1 MIENDEKIE
10 KKQNYLRKEIIDKGY
25 SPDDFANY
33 LNKIKGENG
42 TDLNLWSIEE
52 LYYVVPQFQESQ
64 ELKKQNNKKNL
75 SKYKENIEQD
85 TDYLGEDDGDLW
97 GNKTP
102 KKNPNKKINCI
113 INCKKLEKS
122 ELVTNRNKIKIIL
135 TNAEIKKD
143 GLFSSSYIE
152 ITIKNEFLNIEI
164 KRKMNDLIWLK
175 KKLTNFYPNLFI
187 PPLPKFKIKK
197 DEKYIK
203 KKIYYLQ
210 CFFNY
215 IINNDLL
222 LSSKIFNDFISLPDS
237 EFQNS
242 KQVLDK
248 IEPPRG
254 LNDMIT
260 IDGTFDIAIIPDIDK
275 KAYTIKTEIQKKSE
289 LFNKLNI
296 CLKET
301 INQMLIMKQKLNQL
315 SGIFE
320 ELSKLYSKSEIV
332 VNDNMNKNFSQL
344 KELFKR
350 YDEGYNNKIQYFE
363 IEIRRFFKYM
373 KYEMNEFEYLY
384 KIYDEARTTFIDV
397 TDKKKIVFDDNFKG
411 LKQYFGFTLNS
422 VFKEYQSLHQ
432 TQYIRAESHFN
443 DIPKFNG
450 I

>member
-1 MIENDEKIE
+1 MTENNEKTG
-10 KKQNYLRKEIIDKGY
+10 KMQNYLRKEIIDKGY

-33 LNKIKGENG
+33 LKKIKGENG

-64 ELKKQNNKKNL
+64 EQQKQNSKNNF
-75 SKYKENIEQD
+75 SKYEENIEQD
-85 TDYLGEDDGDLW
+85 TDYLGEEEGDLW
-97 GNKTP
+97 GNKVT
-102 KKNPNKKINCI
+102 KKNANKKINCF

-122 ELVTNRNKIKIIL
+122 ELLINRDKMKIIL

-143 GLFSSSYIE
+143 GLFSSSYYE
-152 ITIKNEFLNIEI
+152 IAIKNEYLNIEI

-210 CFFNY
+210 CFIDY
-215 IINNDLL
+215 IINNDIL
-222 LSSKIFNDFISLPDS
+222 LSSKIFSDFISLPDS

-242 KQVLDK
+242 KQVYDK
-248 IEPPRG
+248 IEPPKG

-275 KAYTIKTEIQKKSE
+275 KAYIIKTEIQKKNE
-289 LFNKLNI
+289 LFNKLNF

-320 ELSKLYSKSEIV
+320 ELNKLYSKSEIV
-332 VNDNMNKNFSQL
+332 INDNMNKNFL
-344 KELFKR
+344 KLKNLFNKC
-350 YDEGYNNKIQYFE
+350 DEEQNNKIKYFE

-373 KYEMNEFEYLY
+373 KYEINEFEYLY
-384 KIYDEARTTFIDV
+384 NIYDEARTTFIDV

-411 LKQYFGFTLNS
+411 LKKYFGFTLNS
-422 VFKEYQSLHQ
+422 VFKEYQNLHQ
-432 TQYIRAESHFN
+432 TQYIRANNHFN
-443 DIPKFNG
+443 DIPKFFG

>member
-1 MIENDEKIE
+1 M
-10 KKQNYLRKEIIDKGY
+10 
-25 SPDDFANY
+25 
-33 LNKIKGENG
+33 
-42 TDLNLWSIEE
+42 
-52 LYYVVPQFQESQ
+52 
-64 ELKKQNNKKNL
+64 
-75 SKYKENIEQD
+75 
-85 TDYLGEDDGDLW
+85 
-97 GNKTP
+97 
-102 KKNPNKKINCI
+102 
-113 INCKKLEKS
+113 
-122 ELVTNRNKIKIIL
+122 KIIL

-143 GLFSSSYIE
+143 GLFSSSYYE
-152 ITIKNEFLNIEI
+152 IAIKNEYLNIEI

-210 CFFNY
+210 CFIDY
-215 IINNDLL
+215 IINNDIL

-242 KQVLDK
+242 KQTYDK
-248 IEPPRG
+248 IETPKG

-275 KAYTIKTEIQKKSE
+275 KAYIIKTEIQKKTE
-289 LFNKLNI
+289 LFNKLNV

-332 VNDNMNKNFSQL
+332 INDNMNKNFL
-344 KELFKR
+344 KLKDLFNK
-350 YDEGYNNKIQYFE
+350 YDEEQNNKIKYFE

-373 KYEMNEFEYLY
+373 RNEFNEFDYLY
-384 KIYDEARTTFIDV
+384 KNYDNARTTFVDV
-397 TDKKKIVFDDNFKG
+397 TDRKNIVFDDNFKG
-411 LKQYFGFTLNS
+411 LKRYFGYTLNI
-422 VFKEYQSLHQ
+422 VFNEYQNLHS
-432 TQYIRAESHFN
+432 THYIRTKEHFN
-443 DIPKFNG
+443 NISK
-450 I
+450 IIII

>member
-1 MIENDEKIE
+1 MIENDEKTE
-10 KKQNYLRKEIIDKGY
+10 KKQIYLRKEIIDKGY

-33 LNKIKGENG
+33 LKKIKGENG
-42 TDLNLWSIEE
+42 TELNLWSIEE
-52 LYYVVPQFQESQ
+52 LYYIVPQFQESQ
-64 ELKKQNNKKNL
+64 ENQKQNNKNNF
-75 SKYKENIEQD
+75 SKYDENIEQD

-97 GNKTP
+97 GNKLP
-102 KKNPNKKINCI
+102 KKNVNKKINCI
-113 INCKKLEKS
+113 INCKKLEKT
-122 ELVTNRNKIKIIL
+122 ELVTNRDKMKIIL
-135 TNAEIKKD
+135 NNAEIKKD
-143 GLFSSSYIE
+143 GLFSSSYYE
-152 ITIKNEFLNIEI
+152 IAIKNEYSNIEI

-210 CFFNY
+210 CFFDY
-215 IINNDLL
+215 IINNDIL

-242 KQVLDK
+242 KQAYDK
-248 IEPPRG
+248 IEPPKG

-275 KAYTIKTEIQKKSE
+275 KAYTINIEIQKKTD
-289 LFNKLNI
+289 LFNKLNF
-296 CLKET
+296 CLKEI
-301 INQMLIMKQKLNQL
+301 INQMIIMKQKLNQL

-320 ELSKLYSKSEIV
+320 ELSKLYSKSEIII
-332 VNDNMNKNFSQL
+332 NDNLNKNFSKL
-344 KELFKR
+344 KDIFNK
-350 YDEGYNNKIQYFE
+350 YDEEQNNKIKYFE

-397 TDKKKIVFDDNFKG
+397 TDKKKIVYDDNFKG

-422 VFKEYQSLHQ
+422 VFKEYQNLHQ
-432 TQYIRAESHFN
+432 TQYIRTNIHFS
-443 DIPKFNG
+443 DIPKFFG
-450 I
+450 L